1 MWKDKRLWF
10 LLVPSIAIL
19 SIDLPVMLTL
29 LYSIAAMFV
38 IAGVSHLTRKVI
50 FPYIDMEI
58 VKNKAMENSTGAA
71 IVFLGVSIIISAII
85 VGTSV
90 WLSS

>member
-1 MWKDKRLWF
+1 MWKDKRLWV
-10 LLVPSIAIL
+10 LLVPSLAIL
-19 SIDLPVMLTL
+19 AIDMPVMLTL

-50 FPYIDMEI
+50 FPYIDMEV
-58 VKNKAMENSTGAA
+58 VKDKAIGTSTGAA
-71 IVFLGVSIIISAII
+71 IVFLSVSLIISAII
-85 VGTSV
+85 IGTSV

>member
-1 MWKDKRLWF
+1 MWKDKRLWL
-10 LLVPSIAIL
+10 LLVPSIAVL
-19 SIDLPVMLTL
+19 AIDMPVMLTL

-50 FPYIDMEI
+50 FPYIDMEVI
-58 VKNKAMENSTGAA
+58 KTKAVESSNGAA
-71 IVFLGVSIIISAII
+71 IVFLSVSMIISAII
-85 VGTSV
+85 IGTSV